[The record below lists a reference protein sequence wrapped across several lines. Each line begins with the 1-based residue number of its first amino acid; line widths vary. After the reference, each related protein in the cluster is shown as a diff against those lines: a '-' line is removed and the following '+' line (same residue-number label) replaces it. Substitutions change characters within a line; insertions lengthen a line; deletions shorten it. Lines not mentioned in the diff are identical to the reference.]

1 MPRSE
6 KTVCKAAEKTG
17 PLAPYG
23 TGKNVL
29 FDAEGRDCKE
39 VF

>member
-1 MPRSE
+1 MPRAE
-6 KTVCKAAEKTG
+6 KAVCKTAEKIEPFTS
-17 PLAPYG
+17 YG

-29 FDAEGRDCKE
+29 FDGKGKNCKE